1 MGFLDSD
8 KLKNT
13 KLRGIEV
20 IRRETSM
27 PLLLYSGSEDR
38 PYVLLVPETVIKN
51 GHFTGFIQF
60 DQSIWVLETVF

>member
-1 MGFLDSD
+1 
-8 KLKNT
+8 
-13 KLRGIEV
+13 
-20 IRRETSM
+20 M